1 MKHVIVIGGGAA
13 GCMAAVAAAQ
23 KGAAVTLLERNPKLG
38 RKLYITGKGR
48 CNVTN
53 DCAAPEVLQNVPRN
67 SRFLTSAV
75 TRFPPEAVK
84 AFFEGLG
91 VPLKTERGNRV
102 FPCSDKA
109 ADIID
114 ALLVAL
120 RRSGVHI
127 VQDRARALRRE
138 GEVHPGGAV
147 VIATGGVSY
156 PLTGSTGDGYALAE
170 ALGHTILPPRGSLVP
185 LVAEGDAC
193 AKMQGLSL
201 RNVAIQVRNGKKKTV
216 YAGQGELLFTH
227 FGLSG
232 PLILSASAH
241 MRDFDTEHYY
251 INLDLK
257 PALDEEK
264 LDRRLLR
271 DFEEN
276 ANRDFHNVLEG
287 LVPRL
292 MVPVLVERT
301 GIPAAEK
308 VHSVTKAQRRRLL
321 EVLKCL
327 RIDIQGPRPVEEAI
341 VTSGGI
347 KVSEI
352 NPTTLES
359 KKAPGVYFAGEVLDV
374 DAYTGGYNLQIAWS
388 TGHAAGEAA
397 AEYLS
402 PSLVRSQPMTKHK
415 SIAVDGPSG
424 AGKSTLAKL
433 LARRLGFLYV
443 DTGAIYRTVGL
454 RAYRAGVDPEDE
466 AAVTALLDGLDIELK
481 YGADGLQHMYLDGED
496 VTDAI
501 RQHVISR
508 YTSGVSAIPAVR
520 AFLLERQRDMAREH
534 DVIMDGRDIGT
545 VVLPGAD
552 VKIFLTASP
561 EDRARRRFDELRKRG
576 QEADYD
582 TVLRDIILRD
592 EHDTRR
598 SAAPLRQAKDALL
611 VDTTGNSLDESLDVL
626 LETIKERL
634 KA

>member
-114 ALLVAL
+114 ALLLAL

-138 GEVHPGGAV
+138 GEILTGVEGERGFYPGGAV

-201 RNVAIQVRNGKKKTV
+201 RNVAIQVRNSKKKTV

-241 MRDFDTEHYY
+241 MRDFDKDHYTVW
-251 INLDLK
+251 IDMK
-257 PALDEEK
+257 PALDEK
-264 LDRRLLR
+264 TLDARILR
-271 DFEEN
+271 DLGEN
-276 ANRDFHNVLEG
+276 PNREFHNVLDG

-292 MVPVLVERT
+292 MVPVLAELT
-301 GIPAAEK
+301 GIPDGTKAN
-308 VHSVTKAQRRRLL
+308 SVTREGRRRLL
-321 EVLKCL
+321 ELLKNFPVE
-327 RIDIQGPRPVEEAI
+327 ITGPRPVEEAI

-347 KVSEI
+347 KVTEVD
-352 NPTTLES
+352 PKTMQS
-359 KKAPGVYFAGEVLDV
+359 KLVKGVYFAGEVLDA
-374 DAYTGGYNLQIAWS
+374 DAYTGGFNLQIAWS
-388 TGHAAGEAA
+388 TGHAAGESA
-397 AEYLS
+397 AE
-402 PSLVRSQPMTKHK
+402 
-415 SIAVDGPSG
+415 AVLQ
-424 AGKSTLAKL
+424 AG
-433 LARRLGFLYV
+433 G
-443 DTGAIYRTVGL
+443 
-454 RAYRAGVDPEDE
+454 
-466 AAVTALLDGLDIELK
+466 ELC
-481 YGADGLQHMYLDGED
+481 
-496 VTDAI
+496 
-501 RQHVISR
+501 
-508 YTSGVSAIPAVR
+508 
-520 AFLLERQRDMAREH
+520 
-534 DVIMDGRDIGT
+534 
-545 VVLPGAD
+545 
-552 VKIFLTASP
+552 
-561 EDRARRRFDELRKRG
+561 
-576 QEADYD
+576 
-582 TVLRDIILRD
+582 
-592 EHDTRR
+592 
-598 SAAPLRQAKDALL
+598 
-611 VDTTGNSLDESLDVL
+611 
-626 LETIKERL
+626 
-634 KA
+634 

>member
-114 ALLVAL
+114 ALLLAL

-138 GEVHPGGAV
+138 GEILTGVEGERGFYPGGAV

-156 PLTGSTGDGYALAE
+156 PLTGSTGDGYALAV

-201 RNVAIQVRNGKKKTV
+201 RNVAIQVRNSKKKTV

-241 MRDFDTEHYY
+241 M
-251 INLDLK
+251 
-257 PALDEEK
+257 
-264 LDRRLLR
+264 R

-374 DAYTGGYNLQIAWS
+374 DAYTGGFNLQIAWS

-397 AEYLS
+397 A
-402 PSLVRSQPMTKHK
+402 Q
-415 SIAVDGPSG
+415 
-424 AGKSTLAKL
+424 
-433 LARRLGFLYV
+433 
-443 DTGAIYRTVGL
+443 
-454 RAYRAGVDPEDE
+454 
-466 AAVTALLDGLDIELK
+466 
-481 YGADGLQHMYLDGED
+481 
-496 VTDAI
+496 
-501 RQHVISR
+501 
-508 YTSGVSAIPAVR
+508 
-520 AFLLERQRDMAREH
+520 
-534 DVIMDGRDIGT
+534 DIGGIN
-545 VVLPGAD
+545 P
-552 VKIFLTASP
+552 
-561 EDRARRRFDELRKRG
+561 
-576 QEADYD
+576 
-582 TVLRDIILRD
+582 
-592 EHDTRR
+592 
-598 SAAPLRQAKDALL
+598 
-611 VDTTGNSLDESLDVL
+611 
-626 LETIKERL
+626 
-634 KA
+634 

>member
-1 MKHVIVIGGGAA
+1 MRP
-13 GCMAAVAAAQ
+13 AVWPPSPPHK

-114 ALLVAL
+114 ALLLAL

-138 GEVHPGGAV
+138 GEILTGVEGERGFYPGGAV

-287 LVPRL
+287 LAPRL

-347 KVSEI
+347 KVSGDQSHHFGIQEG
-352 NPTTLES
+352 PRRLFCR
-359 KKAPGVYFAGEVLDV
+359 GGAGRGCL
-374 DAYTGGYNLQIAWS
+374 YRRLQSANC
-388 TGHAAGEAA
+388 
-397 AEYLS
+397 
-402 PSLVRSQPMTKHK
+402 LVHRPRRWRGRRTRHRRNQPMTKHK

-424 AGKSTLAKL
+424 AESPPW
-433 LARRLGFLYV
+433 RSCWP
-443 DTGAIYRTVGL
+443 
-454 RAYRAGVDPEDE
+454 AGW
-466 AAVTALLDGLDIELK
+466 AFC
-481 YGADGLQHMYLDGED
+481 MW
-496 VTDAI
+496 
-501 RQHVISR
+501 
-508 YTSGVSAIPAVR
+508 IP
-520 AFLLERQRDMAREH
+520 
-534 DVIMDGRDIGT
+534 GPSIG
-545 VVLPGAD
+545 P
-552 VKIFLTASP
+552 
-561 EDRARRRFDELRKRG
+561 
-576 QEADYD
+576 
-582 TVLRDIILRD
+582 
-592 EHDTRR
+592 
-598 SAAPLRQAKDALL
+598 
-611 VDTTGNSLDESLDVL
+611 
-626 LETIKERL
+626 
-634 KA
+634 

>member
-114 ALLVAL
+114 ALLLAL

-138 GEVHPGGAV
+138 GEILTGVEGERGFYPGGAV

-156 PLTGSTGDGYALAE
+156 PLTGSTGDGYALAV

-201 RNVAIQVRNGKKKTV
+201 RNVAIQVRNSKKKTV

-241 MRDFDTEHYY
+241 MREYEKDRYTVC
-251 INLDLK
+251 IDLK
-257 PALDEEK
+257 PALDEQT
-264 LDRRLLR
+264 LDARLVR
-271 DFEEN
+271 EFSEH
-276 ANRDFHNVLEG
+276 ANQAFHNVLEH
-287 LVPRL
+287 LAPRL
-292 MVPVLVERT
+292 LVPVLTARS
-301 GIPAAEK
+301 GIPADLPAN
-308 VHSVTKAQRRRLL
+308 SVTKVQRRRLL
-321 EVLKCL
+321 ELLKALCFEV
-327 RIDIQGPRPVEEAI
+327 QGPRPVEDAI
-341 VTSGGI
+341 VTSGGV
-347 KVSEI
+347 KVGEI
-352 NPTTLES
+352 DPRTMES
-359 KKAPGVYFAGEVLDV
+359 KLVQGLYLAGELIDV
-374 DAYTGGYNLQIAWS
+374 DAYTGGFNLQIAWC
-388 TGHAAGEAA
+388 TGRAAGQAA
-397 AEYLS
+397 ALR
-402 PSLVRSQPMTKHK
+402 V
-415 SIAVDGPSG
+415 
-424 AGKSTLAKL
+424 
-433 LARRLGFLYV
+433 LG
-443 DTGAIYRTVGL
+443 G
-454 RAYRAGVDPEDE
+454 
-466 AAVTALLDGLDIELK
+466 
-481 YGADGLQHMYLDGED
+481 
-496 VTDAI
+496 
-501 RQHVISR
+501 
-508 YTSGVSAIPAVR
+508 
-520 AFLLERQRDMAREH
+520 
-534 DVIMDGRDIGT
+534 
-545 VVLPGAD
+545 
-552 VKIFLTASP
+552 
-561 EDRARRRFDELRKRG
+561 
-576 QEADYD
+576 
-582 TVLRDIILRD
+582 
-592 EHDTRR
+592 
-598 SAAPLRQAKDALL
+598 
-611 VDTTGNSLDESLDVL
+611 
-626 LETIKERL
+626 
-634 KA
+634 